1 MVVGYIWLAA
11 WWRRGALLLAA
22 LPLALLG
29 NIVRLITVFVVGE
42 SQGSE
47 AGLAIETKLG
57 FITFLVALGGV
68 WLLARWLSDLPSEP
82 VQTQEEKP

>member
-1 MVVGYIWLAA
+1 
-11 WWRRGALLLAA
+11 
-22 LPLALLG
+22 
-29 NIVRLITVFVVGE
+29 VVGE